1 MLPYLVGRLSWALGV
16 LILVW
21 LTTFA
26 LAYVL
31 PADPARVVAGV
42 RASQADVEQIRRSL
56 GLDRPLLDQMALY
69 TDRML
74 SGDLGYSFSNRRPV
88 LDVILQRL
96 PATVQLALAG
106 LLAQLALGLPLGVLA
121 ATRRGGHSD
130 RIVLVFSSLAAAVP
144 AFWLGYLLL
153 LGFAFLP
160 LIHFGFSLFPLAGY
174 DSGDY
179 RYLLLPAI
187 TLGIVGS
194 PYYARLMRASL
205 LEELGQQYLTTARAK
220 GLRERRVLWRHA
232 VRNALNPIVAQL
244 GLDMGL
250 LLGGVVVVEQV
261 FHWPGIGR
269 LAVEAVRHGDV
280 PVIMGTVVFA
290 TLFIVVANIAADV
303 ANARLDPRIRA
314 GS

>member
-1 MLPYLVGRLSWALGV
+1 MLPYLAGRLSWALGV

-42 RASQADVEQIRRSL
+42 RASESDVEQIRRSL
-56 GLDRPLLDQMALY
+56 GLDRPLLDQMARY
-69 TDRML
+69 ADRML

-88 LDVILQRL
+88 LDLILQRL

-121 ATRRGGHSD
+121 ATRRGRHSD
-130 RIVLVFSSLAAAVP
+130 RIVLIFSSLAAAVP

-153 LGFAFLP
+153 LGLAFLP
-160 LIHFGFSLFPLAGY
+160 LIHFGFGLFPLAGY

-290 TLFIVVANIAADV
+290 TLFIVVANIAADL